1 MVAAGRDGERKCRGG
16 KLFGHAVPCPA
27 CGAKLREE
35 RQRERDKSAARQKS
49 PELVVPVRGAS
60 YSGHAVPCPACGAKL
75 REDRAKGRETEA
87 RRVKSRSNWLPQEEM
102 GKGSA
107 GSGCLPQAF
116 PVLRGKALQRTKK
129 SGQIPMGLT
138 AFELIWEDI
147 KPYRSRKNSRILADT
162 ERYL

>member
-1 MVAAGRDGERKCRGG
+1 MVAARRERERKCRGG

-35 RQRERDKSAARQKS
+35 RAKVCGFCYASKVARI
-49 PELVVPVRGAS
+49 G
-60 YSGHAVPCPACGAKL
+60 C
-75 REDRAKGRETEA
+75 
-87 RRVKSRSNWLPQEEM
+87 PQEEK
-102 GKGSA
+102 GKGTA

-116 PVLRGKALQRTKK
+116 PVLRGKALQRAKK

-138 AFELIWEDI
+138 AFELIWKDI